1 MEGAPAE
8 TLGAFTFLL
17 GLIGIGISL
26 VMMARQR
33 D

>member
-1 MEGAPAE
+1 MATE
-8 TLGAFTFLL
+8 TLGTVTFLL

-26 VMMARQR
+26 IMLARQR

>member
-1 MEGAPAE
+1 MDLPTE
-8 TLGAFTFLL
+8 TLGTVTFLL
-17 GLIGIGISL
+17 GLIGIAVSL

>member
-1 MEGAPAE
+1 MAAE
-8 TLGAFTFLL
+8 TLGAITTLL
-17 GLIGIGISL
+17 GLIGIGICL